1 MLPAVGC
8 DTHRGAESHLPCV
21 WLPQVAASRGCGA
34 ASGTG
39 MGRGPAPA
47 LLAVQSRDRSLGC
60 PCVPAPPPQLRKLGA
75 FDIVVSVQL
84 SEMW

>member
-8 DTHRGAESHLPCV
+8 DTRRGAESRLPCV
-21 WLPQVAASRGCGA
+21 WPPQVAASRGCGA
-34 ASGTG
+34 ASET
-39 MGRGPAPA
+39 GRGPAPA
-47 LLAVQSRDRSLGC
+47 LLAGQSHDWSLGC

-84 SEMW
+84 SEM